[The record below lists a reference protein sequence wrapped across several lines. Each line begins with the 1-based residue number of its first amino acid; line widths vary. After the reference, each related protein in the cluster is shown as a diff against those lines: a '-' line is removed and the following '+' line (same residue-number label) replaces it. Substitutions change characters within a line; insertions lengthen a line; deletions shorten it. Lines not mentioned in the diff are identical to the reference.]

1 MDFKQ
6 NVTDSELTEALQE
19 LGLNGDDA
27 KKTYCTPQ
35 QAVAIGDEFT
45 LTGVR
50 KVREDIEN
58 GFLPLVFTTSNG
70 KSIGT
75 KQFSEVDYPK
85 GSVGVRPIGRTI
97 EDALKFLVWAKNN
110 AVVFNVDRIKYG
122 EPRKIKNAD
131 GTETEYTPKK
141 VELSVIEKKSK

>member
-6 NVTDSELTEALQE
+6 NVTDAELSQALKE
-19 LGLNGDDA
+19 LGINEDDA
-27 KKTYCTPQ
+27 KKTDCTPQ
-35 QAVAIGDEFT
+35 QAVAVGDTFT

-50 KVREDIEN
+50 KVRDTINN

-75 KQFSEVDYPK
+75 KNFADVEYPRDST
-85 GSVGVRPIGRTI
+85 GIQPIGRTI
-97 EDALKFLVWAKNN
+97 EDALSFLVWAKNN
-110 AVVFNVDRIKYG
+110 RVEFNVDRIKYG
-122 EPRKIKNAD
+122 EPRKIRNAD
-131 GTETEYTPKK
+131 GTDIEYTPKR